1 MSAWPITLN
10 IVNSTKMNRPNF
22 KTRWPLQ
29 GWLLIAVSMLLAGCA
44 LTASHPRALLSVES
58 FVPLASDPR
67 IQVEPGFEAYGER
80 VAQALPQAMAQVEA
94 AHYLAFASP
103 PRVYVCGTD
112 ACFKRYVLTPKLSA
126 AVVPDNRLILS
137 PNLDGKESQR
147 LSTLLTH
154 ELAHLHLGQRIG
166 HYQSSL
172 PVWFH
177 EGWASLT
184 ANGGG
189 AEYVTDAQA
198 YAAIRAGRLVNLTLR
213 DAPDKRHRAASS
225 NLSIFEF
232 YHQSMLLVGWLKTQD
247 EARFRQLAL
256 ALQNNTDFEIAFW
269 DVYGQAPATQLAGFY
284 ESVLGDNPPI
294 QAAPAQP

>member
-1 MSAWPITLN
+1 MRAWTLAA
-10 IVNSTKMNRPNF
+10 VLAV
-22 KTRWPLQ
+22 LQ
-29 GWLLIAVSMLLAGCA
+29 GCA
-44 LTASHPRALLSVES
+44 LTVSDPRALKPIDN
-58 FVPLASDPR
+58 FVPLANDAR
-67 IQVEPGFEAYGER
+67 VQVEPGYEAFGAK
-80 VAQALPQAMAQVEA
+80 VADALPAAIAKVEA
-94 AHYLAFASP
+94 AHYLSFAHP
-103 PRVYVCGTD
+103 PRVYVCGSD

-137 PNLDGKESQR
+137 PNLDGKESHR

-166 HYQSSL
+166 HYHSTL

-189 AEYVTDAQA
+189 ADYATDAKA
-198 YAAIRAGRLVNLTLR
+198 FEAIRAGRRVNLGVR
-213 DAPDKRHRAASS
+213 DTPDRRHRASAF

-232 YHQSMLLVGWLKTQD
+232 YRQSMLLVGWLKTQD

-256 ALQNNTDFEIAFW
+256 AVQDNTDFEIAFW
-269 DVYGQAPATQLAGFY
+269 NIYGQAPAARLAGFY
-284 ESVLGDNPPI
+284 DGVLGDNETT
-294 QAAPAQP
+294 QAAPAAPPTKP